1 MVNEGGPSDF
11 LSCYVACWHPI
22 APRRSPPVRGK
33 AGFAHGTPTGACPVR
48 GKAGFA
54 HGTPAGAC
62 LAGEEDSSKVKVFRA
77 KMVENLKRFS

>member
-1 MVNEGGPSDF
+1 MKVVLRISYLAMSPVDTPS
-11 LSCYVACWHPI
+11 LLA
-22 APRRSPPVRGK
+22 
-33 AGFAHGTPTGACPVR
+33 GACPVR

-54 HGTPAGAC
+54 HGVPAGTCPVRGKSGFAHGIPAGAC